1 MDKQTS
7 KQDPS
12 YRPSIYRGNL
22 LFFFCFAFLNTSRA
36 GFIYSKETEEEEG
49 KGDEAENSPFFF
61 FSLKCQ
67 LVLPF
72 SDDSFLN
79 WQRDISFSLLLH
91 LSRQKNRNVRI
102 QSDGIGP
109 NLCPDFLFCVAE
121 LCETILLTFICAF
134 FRLNSVSE
142 SMVFFYFFALH
153 TRTINSRGFSSSSST
168 AAAATH

>member
-49 KGDEAENSPFFF
+49 KGHEAENSPFFF

-109 NLCPDFLFCVAE
+109 NLCPDFYSVLLSYVRLFF
-121 LCETILLTFICAF
+121 LLSFV
-134 FRLNSVSE
+134 L
-142 SMVFFYFFALH
+142 FFAL
-153 TRTINSRGFSSSSST
+153 TQLASQWSSSISSHF
-168 AAAATH
+168 THAQ